1 MTEGLSAY
9 GSSFPWA
16 KSVLSRHDAL
26 TSFLLYFPSTP
37 AVRRDTRCRQSRRHP
52 AFRSSPGGL
61 RRRASVGR
69 QSVSCFH
76 THSLS
81 VTPTVRSSPRLP
93 LHFGM
98 RAFTAAGPA
107 ISAAAFY
114 KRPFIETH
122 LPFQAILFLSGTVTP
137 GGYRR
142 EVGIRAYKPRLHGVS
157 ARFYRHAVKSS

>member
-1 MTEGLSAY
+1 MTEGLPAY

-26 TSFLLYFPSTP
+26 TSLLYFSSTP
-37 AVRRDTRCRQSRRHP
+37 APRRDTRCRQSRRHP

-107 ISAAAFY
+107 ISAAASYNQTFY
-114 KRPFIETH
+114 RNSPPLIEKSFSVRNRH
-122 LPFQAILFLSGTVTP
+122 SRWL
-137 GGYRR
+137 
-142 EVGIRAYKPRLHGVS
+142 S
-157 ARFYRHAVKSS
+157 ARSWHPGL